1 MAAHGSAFPI
11 AKLALNN
18 SVPPILMASLR
29 MGLVLIILIPFWRFR
44 IPNKKYFLPLL
55 AFSISMGVMV
65 YVFMNLSLYHS
76 SIISPI
82 IVGSQFSPIKSLAT
96 LPMALSIVGVAIFAI
111 FAAKLM
117 SIIGRRAGF
126 IFASVGSSLAALMAA
141 YSIIIESFLLFNL
154 GCFLLGAG
162 VAFSHQYRFAAVE
175 TVSKDMAP
183 KAISIILLAGIGS
196 AFIGPNL
203 ANISKEIIPE
213 HLYAGSYIA
222 LAILTL
228 SSTIFLLFYKDNHKP
243 NNFVKKDTRS
253 YFELIS
259 QPRFL
264 QALIASAFA
273 YAVMSFLMT
282 ATPISMHVMEK
293 ISLSKTGLVI
303 QLHIAAMFLP
313 SLITG
318 NLIKKFGHS
327 KIMYAGVVLFSITIL
342 TSLFEQ
348 NFVNYLTALV
358 FLGFGWNFLF
368 ISGTSLLVLT
378 YKEDEKFKAQGFN
391 DLIVYSIQAV
401 ASLSA
406 GIFLNLT
413 SWKTMNLICIIF
425 LIIIVISTLR
435 ADFKEKK

>member
-1 MAAHGSAFPI
+1 
-11 AKLALNN
+11 
-18 SVPPILMASLR
+18 
-29 MGLVLIILIPFWRFR
+29 MGHVYGRQ
-44 IPNKKYFLPLL
+44 
-55 AFSISMGVMV
+55 V
-65 YVFMNLSLYHS
+65 YVLMNKNLWLLILSQIFAFTAAPVTVFLS
-76 SIISPI
+76 GII
-82 IVGSQFSPIKSLAT
+82 GSQFSPIKSLAT

-175 TVSKDMAP
+175 TVNKDMAP

-327 KIMYAGVVLFSITIL
+327 KIMYAGVFLFSITIL

-425 LIIIVISTLR
+425 LIIIFISTLR

>member
-1 MAAHGSAFPI
+1 MNKNLWLLILSQIFAFTAAPVTVFLSG
-11 AKLALNN
+11 
-18 SVPPILMASLR
+18 
-29 MGLVLIILIPFWRFR
+29 II
-44 IPNKKYFLPLL
+44 
-55 AFSISMGVMV
+55 
-65 YVFMNLSLYHS
+65 
-76 SIISPI
+76 
-82 IVGSQFSPIKSLAT
+82 GSQFSPIKSLAT
-96 LPMALSIVGVAIFAI
+96 LPMALSVVGIAIFAI

-117 SIIGRRAGF
+117 SIIGRRLGF
-126 IFASVGSSLAALMAA
+126 ILASIGSSLASLISA
-141 YSIIIESFLLFNL
+141 YSIIIESFILYNL
-154 GCFLLGAG
+154 GCFLIGAG

-175 TVSKDMAP
+175 TVDKDLAP

-203 ANISKEIIPE
+203 ANISKDLISE

-222 LAILTL
+222 LAALTL
-228 SSTIFLLFYKDNHKP
+228 TSTIFLLFYKDGHKKTDVIKV
-243 NNFVKKDTRS
+243 NSRS

-264 QALIASAFA
+264 QALISSAFA

-293 ISLSKTGLVI
+293 ISIAKTGYVI

-327 KIMYAGVVLFSITIL
+327 KIMYAGVLLFSITIL

-348 NFVNYLTALV
+348 SFLNYLIALV
-358 FLGFGWNFLF
+358 FLGLGWNFLF
-368 ISGTSLLVLT
+368 ISGTSLLVLS
-378 YKEDEKFKAQGFN
+378 YREEEKFKAQGFN
-391 DLIVYSIQAV
+391 DLIVYSVQAV

-406 GIFLNLT
+406 GVFISLT
-413 SWKTMNLICIIF
+413 SWKTMNLVCIIF
-425 LIIIVISTLR
+425 LVIILISTLR
-435 ADFKEKK
+435 ADLKKNPSK

>member
-1 MAAHGSAFPI
+1 MNKNLWLLILSQIFAFTAAPVTVFLSG
-11 AKLALNN
+11 
-18 SVPPILMASLR
+18 
-29 MGLVLIILIPFWRFR
+29 II
-44 IPNKKYFLPLL
+44 
-55 AFSISMGVMV
+55 
-65 YVFMNLSLYHS
+65 
-76 SIISPI
+76 
-82 IVGSQFSPIKSLAT
+82 GSQFSPIKSLAT
-96 LPMALSIVGVAIFAI
+96 LPMALSIVGIAIFAF
-111 FAAKLM
+111 FAAKIM

-126 IFASVGSSLAALMAA
+126 ILASVGSSLAALMAS

-175 TVSKDMAP
+175 TVNKDMAP

-203 ANISKEIIPE
+203 ANISKEIISD
-213 HLYAGSYIA
+213 HLYAGSYVA

-228 SSTIFLLFYKDNHKP
+228 SSTIFLLFYEDNHRP
-243 NNFVKKDTRS
+243 SNFVKKNTRS
-253 YFELIS
+253 YFELIG

-264 QALIASAFA
+264 QALIASSFA

-293 ISLSKTGLVI
+293 ISLAKTGLVI

-327 KIMYAGVVLFSITIL
+327 KIMYSGVLLFSITIL

-348 NFVNYLTALV
+348 NFINYLIALI

-368 ISGTSLLVLT
+368 ISGTSLLVLS
-378 YKEDEKFKAQGFN
+378 YKEEEKFKAQGFN
-391 DLIVYSIQAV
+391 DLIVYTVQAI

-406 GIFLNLT
+406 GIFISLT
-413 SWKTMNLICIIF
+413 SWKTMNLVCIIF
-425 LIIIVISTLR
+425 LIIIVISTFR
-435 ADFKEKK
+435 ADLKQRS

>member
-1 MAAHGSAFPI
+1 MNKNLWLLILSQIFAFTAAPVTVFLSG
-11 AKLALNN
+11 
-18 SVPPILMASLR
+18 
-29 MGLVLIILIPFWRFR
+29 II
-44 IPNKKYFLPLL
+44 
-55 AFSISMGVMV
+55 
-65 YVFMNLSLYHS
+65 
-76 SIISPI
+76 
-82 IVGSQFSPIKSLAT
+82 GSQFSPIKSLAT
-96 LPMALSIVGVAIFAI
+96 LPMALSIVGIAIFAF
-111 FAAKLM
+111 FAAKIM

-126 IFASVGSSLAALMAA
+126 IIASVGSSLAALMAA
-141 YSIIIESFLLFNL
+141 YSIIIESFVLFNL

-203 ANISKEIIPE
+203 ANISKEIISD
-213 HLYAGSYIA
+213 HLYAGSYVA

-228 SSTIFLLFYKDNHKP
+228 SSTIFLLFYEDNHRP
-243 NNFVKKDTRS
+243 NSFIKKNTRS
-253 YFELIS
+253 YFELIT

-264 QALIASAFA
+264 QALIASSFA

-293 ISLSKTGLVI
+293 ISLAKTGLVI

-327 KIMYAGVVLFSITIL
+327 KIMYSGVLLFSITIL

-348 NFVNYLTALV
+348 NFINYLIALI

-368 ISGTSLLVLT
+368 ISGTSLLVLS
-378 YKEDEKFKAQGFN
+378 YKEEEKFKAQGFN
-391 DLIVYSIQAV
+391 DLIVYTVQAI

-406 GIFLNLT
+406 GIFISLT
-413 SWKTMNLICIIF
+413 SWKTMNLVCIIF
-425 LIIIVISTLR
+425 LIIIIVSTFR
-435 ADFKEKK
+435 ADLKQRSPL

>member
-1 MAAHGSAFPI
+1 MGHVHG
-11 AKLALNN
+11 
-18 SVPPILMASLR
+18 R
-29 MGLVLIILIPFWRFR
+29 Q
-44 IPNKKYFLPLL
+44 
-55 AFSISMGVMV
+55 V
-65 YVFMNLSLYHS
+65 YVLMNKNLWLLILSQIFAFTAAPVTVFLS
-76 SIISPI
+76 GII
-82 IVGSQFSPIKSLAT
+82 GSQFSPIRSLAT

-111 FAAKLM
+111 FAAKAM

-425 LIIIVISTLR
+425 LIIIFISTLR

>member
-1 MAAHGSAFPI
+1 
-11 AKLALNN
+11 
-18 SVPPILMASLR
+18 
-29 MGLVLIILIPFWRFR
+29 MGHVYGRQ
-44 IPNKKYFLPLL
+44 
-55 AFSISMGVMV
+55 V
-65 YVFMNLSLYHS
+65 YVLMNKNLWLLILSQIFAFTAAPVTVFLS
-76 SIISPI
+76 GII
-82 IVGSQFSPIKSLAT
+82 GSQFSPIKSLAT

-111 FAAKLM
+111 FAAKIM
-117 SIIGRRAGF
+117 SIIGRKAGF
-126 IFASVGSSLAALMAA
+126 IIASVGSSLAALMAA
-141 YSIIIESFLLFNL
+141 YSIIIESFILFNL

-175 TVSKDMAP
+175 TVEKSMAP

-203 ANISKEIIPE
+203 ANISKEIISE
-213 HLYAGSYIA
+213 HLYAGSYVA

-228 SSTIFLLFYKDNHKP
+228 SSTIFLLFYDDNHRP
-243 NNFVKKDTRS
+243 NDFVKENTRS
-253 YFELIS
+253 YFELVK
-259 QPRFL
+259 QPRFI
-264 QALIASAFA
+264 QALIASSFA

-293 ISLSKTGLVI
+293 ISIAKTGLVI

-327 KIMYAGVVLFSITIL
+327 KIMYAGVLLFSITIF
-342 TSLFEQ
+342 TSLFDQ
-348 NFVNYLTALV
+348 NFINYLIALI

-368 ISGTSLLVLT
+368 ISGTSLLVLS
-378 YKEDEKFKAQGFN
+378 YKEAEKFKAQGFN
-391 DLIVYSIQAV
+391 DLIVYTVQAL

-413 SWKTMNLICIIF
+413 SWKTMNLVCIIF
-425 LIIIVISTLR
+425 LIIIIISTLR
-435 ADFKEKK
+435 ADRIESK

>member
-1 MAAHGSAFPI
+1 
-11 AKLALNN
+11 
-18 SVPPILMASLR
+18 
-29 MGLVLIILIPFWRFR
+29 MGHVYGRQ
-44 IPNKKYFLPLL
+44 
-55 AFSISMGVMV
+55 V
-65 YVFMNLSLYHS
+65 YVLMNKNLWLLILSQIFAFTAAPVTVFLS
-76 SIISPI
+76 GII
-82 IVGSQFSPIKSLAT
+82 GSQFSPIKSLAT
-96 LPMALSIVGVAIFAI
+96 LPMALSIVGIAIFAI
-111 FAAKLM
+111 FAAQLM

-126 IFASVGSSLAALMAA
+126 ILASVGSSLASLMAA

-154 GCFLLGAG
+154 GSFLLGAA

-175 TVSKDMAP
+175 TVNKDMAP

-196 AFIGPNL
+196 AFIGPNV
-203 ANISKEIIPE
+203 ANFTKEIIPE

-228 SSTIFLLFYKDNHKP
+228 TSTIFLFFYKDNHKQKDQ
-243 NNFVKKDTRS
+243 VKKSTRS
-253 YFELIS
+253 YLELIS
-259 QPRFL
+259 HPRFL

-293 ISLSKTGLVI
+293 ISLSKTGFVI

-318 NLIKKFGHS
+318 NLIRKFGHS
-327 KIMYAGVVLFSITIL
+327 KIMYAGVALFLITIL

-348 NFVNYLTALV
+348 NFINYIIALI

-368 ISGTSLLVLT
+368 ISGTSLLVLS
-378 YKEDEKFKAQGFN
+378 YREDEKFKAQGFN
-391 DLIVYSIQAV
+391 DLIVYSIQAI

-406 GIFLNLT
+406 GFFLTLT
-413 SWKTMNLICIIF
+413 SWKTMNLICLIF
-425 LIIIVISTLR
+425 LAIIILSTLR
-435 ADFKEKK
+435 ADFKEKR

>member
-1 MAAHGSAFPI
+1 MNKNLWLLILSQIFAFTAAPVTVFLSG
-11 AKLALNN
+11 
-18 SVPPILMASLR
+18 
-29 MGLVLIILIPFWRFR
+29 II
-44 IPNKKYFLPLL
+44 
-55 AFSISMGVMV
+55 
-65 YVFMNLSLYHS
+65 
-76 SIISPI
+76 
-82 IVGSQFSPIKSLAT
+82 GSQFSPIKSLAT
-96 LPMALSIVGVAIFAI
+96 LPMALSIVGIAIFAF
-111 FAAKLM
+111 FAAKIM

-126 IFASVGSSLAALMAA
+126 ILASVGSSLAALMAS

-203 ANISKEIIPE
+203 ANISKEIISD
-213 HLYAGSYIA
+213 HLYAGSYVA

-228 SSTIFLLFYKDNHKP
+228 SSTIFLLFYEDNHRP
-243 NNFVKKDTRS
+243 NSFIKKNTRS
-253 YFELIS
+253 YFELIT

-264 QALIASAFA
+264 QALIASSFA

-293 ISLSKTGLVI
+293 ISLAKTGLVI

-327 KIMYAGVVLFSITIL
+327 KIMYSGVFLFSITIL

-348 NFVNYLTALV
+348 NFINYLIALI

-368 ISGTSLLVLT
+368 ISGTSLLVLS
-378 YKEDEKFKAQGFN
+378 YKEEEKFKAQGFN
-391 DLIVYSIQAV
+391 DLIVYTVQAI

-406 GIFLNLT
+406 GIFISLT
-413 SWKTMNLICIIF
+413 SWKTMNLVCIIF
-425 LIIIVISTLR
+425 LIIIIVSTFR
-435 ADFKEKK
+435 ADLKQRSPL

>member
-1 MAAHGSAFPI
+1 
-11 AKLALNN
+11 
-18 SVPPILMASLR
+18 
-29 MGLVLIILIPFWRFR
+29 MGHVYGRQ
-44 IPNKKYFLPLL
+44 
-55 AFSISMGVMV
+55 V
-65 YVFMNLSLYHS
+65 YVLMNKNLWLLILSQIFAFTAAPVTVFLS
-76 SIISPI
+76 GII
-82 IVGSQFSPIKSLAT
+82 GSQFSPIKSLAT

-111 FAAKLM
+111 FAAKVM

-203 ANISKEIIPE
+203 ANISKEIISE

-228 SSTIFLLFYKDNHKP
+228 SSTIFLLFYKDNHKS

-425 LIIIVISTLR
+425 LIIIFISTLR

>member
-1 MAAHGSAFPI
+1 MGHVHG
-11 AKLALNN
+11 
-18 SVPPILMASLR
+18 R
-29 MGLVLIILIPFWRFR
+29 Q
-44 IPNKKYFLPLL
+44 
-55 AFSISMGVMV
+55 V
-65 YVFMNLSLYHS
+65 YVLMNKNLWLLILSQIFAFTAAPVTVFLS
-76 SIISPI
+76 GII
-82 IVGSQFSPIKSLAT
+82 GSQFSPIKSLAT

-111 FAAKLM
+111 FAAKVM

-126 IFASVGSSLAALMAA
+126 IFASIGSSLAALMAA

-425 LIIIVISTLR
+425 LIIIFISTLR

>member
-1 MAAHGSAFPI
+1 MNKNLWLLILSQIFAFTAAPVTVFLSG
-11 AKLALNN
+11 
-18 SVPPILMASLR
+18 
-29 MGLVLIILIPFWRFR
+29 II
-44 IPNKKYFLPLL
+44 
-55 AFSISMGVMV
+55 
-65 YVFMNLSLYHS
+65 
-76 SIISPI
+76 
-82 IVGSQFSPIKSLAT
+82 GSQFSPIKSLAT
-96 LPMALSIVGVAIFAI
+96 LPMALSIVGIAIFAF
-111 FAAKLM
+111 FAAKIM

-126 IFASVGSSLAALMAA
+126 ILASVGSSLAALMAS

-175 TVSKDMAP
+175 TVNKDMAP

-203 ANISKEIIPE
+203 ANISKEIISD
-213 HLYAGSYIA
+213 HLYAGSYVA

-228 SSTIFLLFYKDNHKP
+228 SSTIFLLFYEDNHKP
-243 NNFVKKDTRS
+243 SNFIKKNTRS
-253 YFELIS
+253 YFELIG

-264 QALIASAFA
+264 QALIASSFA

-293 ISLSKTGLVI
+293 ISLAKTGLVI

-327 KIMYAGVVLFSITIL
+327 KIMYSGVLLFSITIL

-348 NFVNYLTALV
+348 NFINYLIALI

-368 ISGTSLLVLT
+368 ISGTSLLVLS
-378 YKEDEKFKAQGFN
+378 YKEEEKFKAQGFN
-391 DLIVYSIQAV
+391 DLIVYTVQAI

-406 GIFLNLT
+406 GIFISLT
-413 SWKTMNLICIIF
+413 SWKTMNLVCIIF
-425 LIIIVISTLR
+425 LIIIIVSTFR
-435 ADFKEKK
+435 ADLKQRSPL

>member
-1 MAAHGSAFPI
+1 LGHVYG
-11 AKLALNN
+11 
-18 SVPPILMASLR
+18 R
-29 MGLVLIILIPFWRFR
+29 Q
-44 IPNKKYFLPLL
+44 
-55 AFSISMGVMV
+55 V
-65 YVFMNLSLYHS
+65 YVLMNKNLWLLILSQIFAFTAAPVTVFLS
-76 SIISPI
+76 GII
-82 IVGSQFSPIKSLAT
+82 GSQFSPIKSLAT
-96 LPMALSIVGVAIFAI
+96 LPMALSIVGIAIFAI
-111 FAAKLM
+111 FAAQLM

-126 IFASVGSSLAALMAA
+126 ILASVGSSLASLMAA

-175 TVSKDMAP
+175 TVNKDMAP

-203 ANISKEIIPE
+203 ANFSKEIISE

-222 LAILTL
+222 LACLTL
-228 SSTIFLLFYKDNHKP
+228 TSTIFLFFYRDNHKP
-243 NNFVKKDTRS
+243 KDLVKKSTRS

-282 ATPISMHVMEK
+282 ATPISMHIMEK
-293 ISLSKTGLVI
+293 ISLTKTGFVI

-313 SLITG
+313 SLVTG
-318 NLIKKFGHS
+318 NLIRKFGHS
-327 KIMYAGVVLFSITIL
+327 KIMYAGVALFLITIL
-342 TSLFEQ
+342 ASLFEQ
-348 NFVNYLTALV
+348 NFVNYLIALI

-368 ISGTSLLVLT
+368 ISGTSLLVLS
-378 YKEDEKFKAQGFN
+378 YRENEKFKAQGFN
-391 DLIVYSIQAV
+391 DLIVYSIQAI

-406 GIFLNLT
+406 GVFLTLT
-413 SWKTMNLICIIF
+413 SWKIMNLICLIF
-425 LIIIVISTLR
+425 LAIIILSTLR
-435 ADFKEKK
+435 ADFIEKK